1 MLVTERG
8 ASFGYNNLVADFRS
22 LAVLAEIGCPVVF
35 DATHSVQLPGGRRTA
50 SGGQR
55 EYVAPLARAAVAV
68 GVDAVFMEMHEDPD
82 RALSDGPNSVRL
94 ADLEGLLRDLVAHDT
109 VAKAQGRSSAPGRV
123 ERARRTTIQMKVR
136 KNVTRPRGRGS
147 TRTASSPAARVGV
160 AAPHSLLGTP
170 RPAPAVRP
178 ARP

>member
-1 MLVTERG
+1 
-8 ASFGYNNLVADFRS
+8 
-22 LAVLAEIGCPVVF
+22 VLAEIGCPVVF

-68 GVDAVFMEMHEDPD
+68 GVDAVFMEIHEDPD

-109 VAKAQGRSSAPGRV
+109 VTKAEGRRL
-123 ERARRTTIQMKVR
+123 RTGAT
-136 KNVTRPRGRGS
+136 
-147 TRTASSPAARVGV
+147 
-160 AAPHSLLGTP
+160 
-170 RPAPAVRP
+170 
-178 ARP
+178 